1 MQKNLKKCGIK
12 GEGYSLIHIAHVLED
27 LEGFKVVK

>member
-12 GEGYSLIHIAHVLED
+12 GEGYSLKHIAHVSED
-27 LEGFKVVK
+27 LEGFKAGK